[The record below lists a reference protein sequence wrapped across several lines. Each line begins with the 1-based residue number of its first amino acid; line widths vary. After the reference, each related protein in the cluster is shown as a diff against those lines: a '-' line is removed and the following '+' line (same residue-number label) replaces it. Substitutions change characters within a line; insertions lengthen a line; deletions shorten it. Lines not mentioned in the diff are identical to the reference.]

1 MGGCVLRQV
10 VEVILR
16 VLEFWVKNFYIC
28 KDLNMESLLDCI
40 LSLWE
45 KNFARVCRFFV
56 CAAAAAAA
64 RLIPSISSRHPLF
77 ALCR

>member
-45 KNFARVCRFFV
+45 KNFARVCRSFFSALLHSLV
-56 CAAAAAAA
+56 
-64 RLIPSISSRHPLF
+64 PISSHPLCYP
-77 ALCR
+77 LYTLRR